1 MIAVG
6 VTKVTKVVQEI
17 LSNTSVQAALSLLGL
32 MIVSIGA
39 YLVVVRLRDSS
50 KEDQRMEQELLKNF
64 EEMRQEGDINE
75 KEFRNIQLLLKKEQ
89 QGLS

>member
-1 MIAVG
+1 VIAVG

>member
-1 MIAVG
+1 M
-6 VTKVTKVVQEI
+6 TKVVQEI

>member
-1 MIAVG
+1 VG